1 MKLNI
6 QSLPVNLGKQTRA
19 FFGVKYI
26 LKNFVLEK
34 RKNVST
40 LFLICVFKASVILS
54 QSVVYENF
62 EGKKLLNYGERTGV
76 LDTVFQNPVPNEVN
90 SSAKCALYIR
100 NGSKKFDN
108 IKMKFVRNLDDV
120 KPYATYVGI
129 PPKLKLKINTT
140 APAGTLVEIL
150 LGSKNRN
157 NDYPA
162 GTNSQYQAYTTV
174 SGAWEELEFKFSQI
188 PQGSETSTTQVDQI
202 TLLFSPN
209 SSTSETYYF
218 DDLTGPPLL
227 PEPDDQLAFPEK
239 NKKKLPETHK
249 GTAGKK
255 VAKK

>member
-1 MKLNI
+1 MKSNI
-6 QSLPVNLGKQTRA
+6 QSLQADLGRPTTV
-19 FFGVKYI
+19 FFGVRHFV
-26 LKNFVLEK
+26 KNFISEK

-76 LDTVFQNPVPNEVN
+76 LDTVFQNPAPNEVN

-140 APAGTLVEIL
+140 APVGTLVEIL

-188 PQGSETSTTQVDQI
+188 PQGSEISTTQIDQI

-227 PEPDDQLAFPEK
+227 PEPDDQLASPG
-239 NKKKLPETHK
+239 KKKKNYPKPIKEQQVK
-249 GTAGKK
+249 R
-255 VAKK
+255 